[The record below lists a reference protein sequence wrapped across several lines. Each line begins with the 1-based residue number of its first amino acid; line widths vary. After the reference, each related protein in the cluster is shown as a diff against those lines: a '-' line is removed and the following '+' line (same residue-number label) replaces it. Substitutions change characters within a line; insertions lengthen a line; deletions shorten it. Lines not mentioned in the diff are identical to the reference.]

1 MADFSAHAAEI
12 SRDKDVKSSA
22 MNLINSFQSRLDQ
35 GIADAVA
42 ANDAVDL
49 STLETLSAEL
59 KTNTDALAAAVAA
72 NTPGETGGGT
82 GGGTPA

>member
-1 MADFSAHAAEI
+1 MADFTIHTAEI
-12 SRDKDVKSSA
+12 ARDKDVKSSA
-22 MNLINSFQSRLDQ
+22 MNLINTFQSRLDQ

-49 STLETLSAEL
+49 STLDALSAEL

-72 NTPGETGGGT
+72 NTPGEP
-82 GGGTPA
+82 TPEPTPEG

>member
-1 MADFSAHAAEI
+1 MADFTVHTAEI
-12 SRDKDVKSSA
+12 TRDKDVKSSA
-22 MNLINSFQSRLDQ
+22 MTLINSFQSRLDQ

-49 STLETLSAEL
+49 STLDALSAEL

-72 NTPGETGGGT
+72 NTPSQPTSSPEG
-82 GGGTPA
+82 

>member
-12 SRDKDVKSSA
+12 ARDKDVKSSA
-22 MNLINSFQSRLDQ
+22 IALISSFQTRLDQ

-49 STLETLSAEL
+49 STLELLSSDL
-59 KTNTDALAAAVAA
+59 KSSTDELAAAVAA
-72 NTPGETGGGT
+72 NTPSAP
-82 GGGTPA
+82 PA

>member
-12 SRDKDVKSSA
+12 SRDTDVKNSA
-22 MNLINSFQSRLDQ
+22 MKLINTFQSRLDQ

-49 STLETLSAEL
+49 TTLDALSADL
-59 KTNTDALAAAVAA
+59 RASTDALAAAVAA
-72 NTPGETGGGT
+72 NTPAESM
-82 GGGTPA
+82 PAEPPV

>member
-12 SRDKDVKSSA
+12 ARDKDVKSSA
-22 MNLINSFQSRLDQ
+22 IGLINTFQTRLDQ

-49 STLETLSAEL
+49 STLEALSTDL
-59 KTNTDALAAAVAA
+59 KASTDELAAAVAA
-72 NTPGETGGGT
+72 NTPSAP
-82 GGGTPA
+82 PA